1 MVKVRDMVVEKSYK
15 VDGVTKKLTKKEE
28 VGAGGSGNQE
38 PVYKLTFDDA
48 TEKIKDWDDNFDEA
62 SSGGKRKTRRTRK
75 NNKSRKGRRRSN
87 RRRR

>member
-1 MVKVRDMVVEKSYK
+1 MVKVRDMVVEKSYR

-28 VGAGGSGNQE
+28 LGLGGTASQE
-38 PVYKLTFDDA
+38 PTYKLTFDDE
-48 TEKIKDWDDNFDEA
+48 TEKMKDWDDNFDEV
-62 SSGGKRKTRRTRK
+62 STGGKRKTRRTRK

>member
-15 VDGVTKKLTKKEE
+15 VDGRTKKLTKKEE
-28 VGAGGSGNQE
+28 VGAGGSANQE
-38 PVYKLTFDDA
+38 PVYKLTFDDG
-48 TEKIKDWDDNFDEA
+48 TEKTKDWDDEFDEVVP
-62 SSGGKRKTRRTRK
+62 GGKRKTRRTRK